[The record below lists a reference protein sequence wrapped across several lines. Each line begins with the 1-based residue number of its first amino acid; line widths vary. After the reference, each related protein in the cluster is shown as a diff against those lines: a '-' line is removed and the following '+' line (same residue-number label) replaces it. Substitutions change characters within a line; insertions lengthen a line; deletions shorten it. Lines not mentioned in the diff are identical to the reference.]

1 MNDEYIYN
9 YKNLIENINKY
20 KDIKN
25 REIRLV
31 VVSKTQNYKKIIEL
45 EKCGQKDF
53 GENYLHEAEEKITEI
68 NNPSLI
74 WHYIGTIQSNKIRKI
89 CSYFQWIH
97 TVSSEKHAHK
107 INEIC
112 KELNKKINICIQINI
127 DKEKSKG
134 GIFMEDYETF
144 SSSVLQMTNLKLRG
158 IMTIPNVGEFHDDAF
173 SKMSDLYNKYDY
185 LDTLSMGMSNDYV
198 TAIENEANLLR
209 IGQQIFGARE

>member
-158 IMTIPNVGEFHDDAF
+158 IMTIPNVGGFHDDAF